1 MTPLVLIGDLVASRR
16 SSLRQ
21 QLQEQLKGAL
31 DELNSDRSGL
41 ISPYTLTLGDEFQVV
56 YERADRLFADCLT
69 IAAAVHPV
77 RMRFAISLG
86 DISTELNPEQAL
98 GMDGPAFYQARD
110 GIDALKRSGELFTL
124 AGLGDPDQALAAGGL
139 GLFSHQLS
147 KWQANRLRI
156 LNRLLKGWRVERIA
170 EELAI
175 SEQAVYKN
183 INSGGLHAVI
193 RLLTA
198 LTDTLNLT
206 MQDT

>member
-31 DELNSDRSGL
+31 DELNRDRTGL

-56 YERADRLFADCLT
+56 YDSADRLFADCLS
-69 IAAAVHPV
+69 ISAAVHPV
-77 RMRFAISLG
+77 RMRYALSLG
-86 DISTELNPEQAL
+86 DITTELNPDQAL

-110 GIDALKRSGELFTL
+110 GIDQLKRSGELFTL
-124 AGLGDPDQALAAGGL
+124 AGLPDNEQALAAGGL

-147 KWQANRLRI
+147 KWNANRLHI
-156 LNRLLKGWRVERIA
+156 LKRLLQGWRVERIA
-170 EELAI
+170 EELSI

-193 RLLTA
+193 RLLRAVTERIN
-198 LTDTLNLT
+198 DG
-206 MQDT
+206 MRS

>member
-31 DELNSDRSGL
+31 DDLNQDRNGL
-41 ISPYTLTLGDEFQVV
+41 TSPYTITLGDEFQVV
-56 YERADRLFADCLT
+56 YDQADRVFADCLS
-69 IAAAVHPV
+69 IAAAIYPV
-77 RMRFAISLG
+77 RMRFSLSLG
-86 DISTELNPEQAL
+86 DISTELNPDQAL

-110 GIDALKRSGELFTL
+110 GIDQLKRSGELFTL
-124 AGLGDPDQALAAGGL
+124 AGLSEAEQPLATGGL
-139 GLFSHQLS
+139 GLFSHQLN
-147 KWQANRLRI
+147 KWNANRLHI
-156 LNRLLKGWRVERIA
+156 LNRLLLGWRVERIA
-170 EELAI
+170 EELNI

-198 LTDTLNLT
+198 LTQTLNQS
-206 MQDT
+206 MRS

>member
-31 DELNSDRSGL
+31 DDLNRDRSGL

-56 YERADRLFADCLT
+56 YERADRLFADCLS

-124 AGLGDPDQALAAGGL
+124 AGLNDTDQALAAGGL

-156 LNRLLKGWRVERIA
+156 LSHLLQGWRVERIA
-170 EELAI
+170 KQLDI

-206 MQDT
+206 MQDA

>member
-31 DELNSDRSGL
+31 NSLNQDRDGL
-41 ISPYTLTLGDEFQVV
+41 TSPYTVTLGDEFQVV
-56 YERADRLFADCLT
+56 YDQADRLFADCMA

-77 RMRFAISLG
+77 RMRFSLSLG
-86 DISTELNPEQAL
+86 DISTALNPDQAL

-110 GIDALKRSGELFTL
+110 GIDQLKRSGELFAL
-124 AGLGDPDQALAAGGL
+124 AGLDKPEQALASGGL
-139 GLFSHQLS
+139 GLFSHQLG
-147 KWQANRLRI
+147 KWNANRLHI
-156 LNRLLKGWRVERIA
+156 LNRLLLGWRVERIA
-170 EELAI
+170 EELSI

-193 RLLTA
+193 RLLQA
-198 LTDTLNLT
+198 LTAALNES
-206 MQDT
+206 MRG